1 MPGARGY
8 RDYSKESTHARTH
21 ARTHDFYSRVA
32 MHQKNEQVSETNE
45 WVF

>member
-8 RDYSKESTHARTH
+8 RDYSKESTHARTN
-21 ARTHDFYSRVA
+21 DFYSRVA
-32 MHQKNEQVSETNE
+32 MHQKNERVSETNE